1 MLVENEIL
9 LFGEEGKMAV
19 LARPGKKAVVLNA
32 SDKKAF
38 VKKFNN
44 SLPSET
50 TKEQAKKAGKIF
62 KWEK

>member
-1 MLVENEIL
+1 
-9 LFGEEGKMAV
+9 MAV